1 MMTVSVLLSGRLK
14 IDDYGRGRPSNG
26 DGTFRLALNEGSSV
40 RDVIGGM
47 GVPSEKV
54 VLTMLNGCQCQVE
67 TALKPGDRVILIPQD
82 VAMLWRALH
91 LQNLDMGIGYDRR

>member
-14 IDDYGRGRPSNG
+14 IDGYGRGRPSNG
-26 DGTFRLALNEGSSV
+26 DGTFRLAMKEGGTV
-40 RDVIGGM
+40 QDVIGDLS
-47 GVPSEKV
+47 VPPERIT
-54 VLTMLNGCQCQVE
+54 LTMLNGRQCQVE

-91 LQNLDMGIGYDRR
+91 LQNLSMGIGYDR

>member
-1 MMTVSVLLSGRLK
+1 MMTVNILLSGRLK
-14 IDDYGRGRPSNG
+14 IDGYGRGRPSNG
-26 DGTFRLALNEGSSV
+26 DGTFRLDLREGSSV

-54 VLTMLNGCQCQVE
+54 TLTMLNGRQCQVE

-91 LQNLDMGIGYDRR
+91 SQNLDMGIGYDRR